1 MKLVLYSR
9 NNCHLCDAFEDELN
23 TLMQSTEIVCE
34 KVDIDSDP
42 KLQALYG
49 NDVPVLTLNNQT
61 INQHFFDKDKI
72 LKVLT

>member
-1 MKLVLYSR
+1 MELVLYSR
-9 NNCHLCDAFEDELN
+9 TNCHLCDAFEDELQA
-23 TLMQSTEIVCE
+23 LLQSMEIVYE
-34 KVDIDSDP
+34 KVDIDSEP

-49 NDVPVLTLNNQT
+49 NDVPVLTLNSQT